1 MKFFKHP
8 LVTVIIP
15 TFNRAHVIQK
25 AINSVLIQ
33 NYKNFELI
41 IIDDGST
48 DNTEEII
55 KKFHE
60 VIYKKKIMKGNH
72 KQEILGSF

>member
-60 VIYKKKIMKGNH
+60 VIYKKKK
-72 KQEILGSF
+72 S